1 MDHKHKTYHIIKRL
15 IFYFKSQ
22 EVEPSMDEIDRM
34 WNSVS
39 GKIDETNKI
48 ARRRHS
54 FRIALSISAAA
65 VLLLVFGLAIAT
77 KHKEEKNISDIASNL
92 AKMESTGN
100 EIQLIMSSQKVLSLK
115 KADNVT
121 YSSDGSILIDKEKVS
136 ERCDDEADQENQYN
150 QLIVPRGKHTQLQL
164 ADGSVLHINSGS
176 RVVYPRSFSGKRRE
190 IFADGEIYIDVQ
202 RDESAPFIV
211 KTTRF
216 EVEVLGTAFNVNAYS
231 EESVSEV
238 VLLRGSVRIKDSSKK
253 TLLLAPDELGIIN
266 EGTIKGKHT
275 VIASDYIAWTRG
287 LLVLNAEPLGTVLQ
301 KLERYFDAHISFDPA
316 VKELSMYGNLDL
328 NYPLTEILRR
338 ISVTAPIRYKET
350 ETGFYIEKRE

>member
-1 MDHKHKTYHIIKRL
+1 MDHKNKTYHIVKRL

-22 EVEPSMDEIDRM
+22 EVEPSMEEIDRM

-39 GKIDETNKI
+39 EKIDETDKI

-65 VLLLVFGLAIAT
+65 VLLLVVGLTIAI
-77 KHKEEKNISDIASNL
+77 KHKGEKNISDIAANL
-92 AKMESTGN
+92 AKMESTGD

-121 YSSDGSILIDKEKVS
+121 YSSDGAILIDKEKVS

-150 QLIVPRGKHTQLQL
+150 QLIVPRGKHSQLQL
-164 ADGSVLHINSGS
+164 SDGSVLHINSGS

-211 KTTRF
+211 KTSRF

-301 KLERYFDAHISFDPA
+301 KLERYFDAHISFDSA
-316 VKELSMYGNLDL
+316 VKELPMYGNLDL